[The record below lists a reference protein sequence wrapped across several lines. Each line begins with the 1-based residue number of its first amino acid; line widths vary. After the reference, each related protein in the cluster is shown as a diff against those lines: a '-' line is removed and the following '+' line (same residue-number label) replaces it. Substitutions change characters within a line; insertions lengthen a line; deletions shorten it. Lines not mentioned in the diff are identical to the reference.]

1 MKLFKV
7 LYFSFLILL
16 IILFFSNYKRKEDII
31 IITDPNSYDVLVNK
45 TYKLDKNYIPNDLE
59 EVSNKFAYDNKFLR
73 HDAREAFENMANDA
87 LKLGYKIIL
96 VSAYRNYSYQADLY
110 QEYVDT
116 MGIDYARM
124 CSAKAGHSEHQT
136 GLALD
141 IMGSNGD
148 YNLFSDSKEF
158 YWVKDNAH
166 KYGFILRYPANKT
179 NITGFK
185 YEPWHYRYVGDIAE
199 YLYENDLTLEEYRK
213 QKKDIKN

>member
-16 IILFFSNYKRKEDII
+16 IILFFSNYKRKEDI

-110 QEYVDT
+110 KEYVDT
-116 MGIDYARM
+116 MGIDYAGM

>member
-16 IILFFSNYKRKEDII
+16 IILFFSNYKRKEDI

-110 QEYVDT
+110 KEYVDT